1 MTEFETNYLAHHGIK
16 GQKWGIRNYQNPD
29 GTLTNKGRKRYGVG
43 KPRSKASELKKSV
56 SETVK
61 SIKKRKEE
69 KKAAEEQ
76 ASKDKLKQYLRKHPK
91 KLAKHAKELSQEDVN
106 ELVTQISFD
115 RKLNDIKDAE
125 VQAGWKK
132 VQNISNN
139 VQTMANLLNNSKN
152 FYNNTAEIYNALIDA
167 GVVKGKSKLVKIGEQ
182 RKEVPMSFEKLLGLG
197 SDEEILKA
205 FDKMSTS
212 AQDDWLKKARNR
224 ERLDEILNGKKTNTS
239 SSNDSPRYDWMPP
252 IVQDMIDRNDYAEA
266 ARRYP
271 DVMKRYYQEMYDEI
285 N

>member
-43 KPRSKASELKKSV
+43 KPRSKVNELKKSV
-56 SETVK
+56 SATVK

-76 ASKDKLKQYLRKHPK
+76 ASKDKLMQYLRKHPK
-91 KLAKHAKELSQEDVN
+91 KLAKHAKELSKDDIN

-115 RKLNDIKDAE
+115 RKLNEIKDAE

-132 VQNISNN
+132 VQNLSTNAKTISDFITNGK
-139 VQTMANLLNNSKN
+139 NL
-152 FYNNTAEIYNALIDA
+152 YNNTADVYNTLIDA
-167 GVVKGKSKLVKIGEQ
+167 GVIKGKNKMIKVGEQ
-182 RKEVPMSFEKLLGLG
+182 KKDVPMSFATLLGLG
-197 SDEEILKA
+197 TNEEILAA

-212 AQDDWLKKARNR
+212 AQNDLLKKGQNRDTLMKILGGETVTVKSSLDDIPPMIWEKVASSDPEERARGFAFL
-224 ERLDEILNGKKTNTS
+224 EELGVTLPK
-239 SSNDSPRYDWMPP
+239 
-252 IVQDMIDRNDYAEA
+252 
-266 ARRYP
+266 
-271 DVMKRYYQEMYDEI
+271 
-285 N
+285 